1 MTARLKWESAEPG
14 SDGFKLSPS
23 NGGLSIT
30 NFAQLMKTMA
40 HSIGVIELS
49 SIAAGYQAQDAMLK
63 AADIEILLARTICS
77 GKYLV
82 IAGGTVAA
90 VNASLEAGEMTVGSY
105 MIEKLTI
112 ANVDQQI
119 FAAIAGT
126 VAVNDESFRAL
137 GIVETFSAT
146 NIIEA
151 ADAAAKAADVIVFR
165 IHVSMA
171 IGGKGYFLA
180 TGDVSA
186 VQAAVDAACL
196 AIENTGMLV
205 NRVVIPAASREMLQE
220 LL

>member
-1 MTARLKWESAEPG
+1 
-14 SDGFKLSPS
+14 
-23 NGGLSIT
+23 
-30 NFAQLMKTMA
+30 MKTMA

-49 SIAAGYQAQDAMLK
+49 SIAAGYQAQDEMLK

-77 GKYLV
+77 GKFFIV
-82 IAGGTVAA
+82 VGGTVPS
-90 VNASLEAGEMTVGSY
+90 VNASLEAGESAAGSY

-112 ANVDQQI
+112 ANVDKQI
-119 FAAIAGT
+119 FAAIAGS
-126 VAVNDESFRAL
+126 VHVSDELFRAL

-151 ADAAAKAADVIVFR
+151 ADAAAKAADVILFR

-171 IGGKGYFLA
+171 IGGKGYFLV

-186 VQAAVDAACL
+186 VQVAVDAACS
-196 AIENTGMLV
+196 AIETTGMLV
-205 NRVVIPAASREMLQE
+205 NRVVIPAASKELLQE